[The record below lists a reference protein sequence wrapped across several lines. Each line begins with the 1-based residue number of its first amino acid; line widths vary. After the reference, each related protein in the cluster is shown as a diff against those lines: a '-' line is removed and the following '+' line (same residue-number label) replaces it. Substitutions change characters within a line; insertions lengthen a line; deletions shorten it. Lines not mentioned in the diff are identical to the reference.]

1 MAWLHA
7 LDVNL
12 FHFVNLTLRHPALD
26 GVMRFLSGNALFGP
40 VLALLGVWLLW
51 KGGRRGRVLALMMAV
66 ILPLG
71 DGFVVNPLKHAIGR
85 ERPAA
90 GLADARL
97 VMGKPEGRSMPSA
110 HATNWFAATMIAYF
124 YYRRSWRLML
134 PLAAAVGF
142 SRIYVG
148 AHYPADVL
156 VGAILGAGYAVAGL
170 VGVNALWGWVGRR
183 CFPLWWRRLPSLLN
197 PESQETTL
205 GTGAEST
212 AVVTLDQHWLRLGY
226 VVIAAALLARLG
238 FIASGNIELSKDE
251 AYQWLWSKH
260 LALSYYSKPPLIAYT
275 QWLETH
281 LWGDTAFGVRFF
293 APVIGA
299 ALGLLLLRWMARL
312 ADARTAFCLVLVL
325 LATPLLGVGSTLL
338 TIDPLL
344 VMFWTAAMVL
354 GWRALQ
360 KDGTTWHWL
369 GVGLAIGLAFLS
381 KYSALYQVVCF
392 ALFFALWLAAR
403 VHLRRAGPWLA
414 LAVVVLC
421 MVPVLVWNAQHDWV
435 TLSHVSENASLHER
449 WKPTLHYLLE
459 FTGAELG
466 LLNPVFL
473 VAALWAMLRFWNLK
487 PERAGSQASQPE
499 TPGRGLMIYL
509 FCMGAP
515 VLLGHWL
522 YTLHSQ
528 VQPNWIAPAVV
539 PMFCLMVLYWRRR
552 WREGARGVV
561 LWLRGGV
568 ILGLAVILF
577 VHEPGI
583 VGKALGQPLPPD
595 KDPLRRVRAWEATA
609 GVIDAART
617 RLLAEGKPVFV
628 VAHHYGITGL
638 LSFYMPEARP
648 GRGNEPLVYSA
659 LGPVAENQFYFWPEY
674 RYRNLRKG
682 QNALYVI
689 EAELPPYPM
698 KAWFRSVLTGE
709 LGPLPA
715 APAPKLFFGFIPYEF
730 ESVKDLGVFPVF
742 YRGQIYR
749 WVQLVECRNLR

>member
-26 GVMRFLSGNALFGP
+26 GVMRFLSVNALFGP
-40 VLALLGVWLLW
+40 VLAVLGVWLLC
-51 KGGRRGRVLALMMAV
+51 KGGRRGCVLALMMAV

-90 GLADARL
+90 GLTDAHL
-97 VMGKPEGRSMPSA
+97 VMGNPDGRSMPSA
-110 HATNWFAATMIAYF
+110 HAANWFAATMIACF
-124 YYRRSWRLML
+124 YYRRTWRLML
-134 PLAAAVGF
+134 PLAAAVAF

-148 AHYPADVL
+148 GHYPADVL

-170 VGVNALWGWVGRR
+170 VGVNALWGWVGRGW
-183 CFPLWWRRLPSLLN
+183 FPLWWGQIPSLLEPELEDKAFGAR
-197 PESQETTL
+197 PESQAKT
-205 GTGAEST
+205 
-212 AVVTLDQHWLRLGY
+212 TLDQHWLRLGY
-226 VVIAAALLARLG
+226 VVIAAALLARLA
-238 FIASGNIELSKDE
+238 FIASGTIELSKDE

-275 QWLETH
+275 QWLGTH

-299 ALGLLLLRWMARL
+299 ALGLLLLRWMAKL
-312 ADARTAFCLVLVL
+312 ADARTAFYLVLVL
-325 LATPLLGVGSTLL
+325 LATPLLGVGTTLL

-344 VMFWTAAMVL
+344 VMFWTLAMVL
-354 GWRALQ
+354 GWRAVRQ
-360 KDGTTWHWL
+360 DGTTWHWL
-369 GVGLAIGLAFLS
+369 GVGLAMGLAFLS
-381 KYSALYQVVCF
+381 KYSALYQVICF
-392 ALFFALWLAAR
+392 GLFLALWPAAR
-403 VHLRRAGPWLA
+403 VHLRRTGPWLA
-414 LAVVVLC
+414 VAVVGLC

-435 TLSHVSENASLHER
+435 TLSHVSENASLRER
-449 WKPTLHYLLE
+449 WKPTLHHLLE
-459 FTGAELG
+459 FTGVELG

-473 VAALWAMLRFWNLK
+473 IAALWAMLRFWKLK
-487 PERAGSQASQPE
+487 PEVADSPTSQPE
-499 TPGRGLMIYL
+499 TQRRGLMIYL

-515 VLLGHWL
+515 VFLGHWL

-539 PMFCLMVLYWRRR
+539 PMFCLMVLYWERR
-552 WREGARGVV
+552 WREGARAVL
-561 LWLRGGV
+561 LWLRGGL
-568 ILGLAVILF
+568 ILGLTVVVF
-577 VHEPGI
+577 VHEPAL
-583 VGKALGQPLPPD
+583 VGKVLGQSLPPD

-609 GVIDAART
+609 GVIDVART
-617 RLLAEGKPVFV
+617 WLLAEGKPVFV
-628 VAHHYGITGL
+628 VVHHYGIAGL

-648 GRGNEPLVYSA
+648 GPGKEPLAYAA
-659 LGPVAENQFYFWPEY
+659 LGPVPENQFFFWPEY
-674 RYRNLRKG
+674 RYRDLRKG

-715 APAPKLFFGFIPYEF
+715 QPASERFFGFIPYEF
-730 ESVKDLGVFPVF
+730 ESIKDLGVFPVL